1 MRIHRESKSLDDI
14 INIFF
19 LDQDNNVILEF
30 EDKAHSMGSKIAV
43 YDNAGYPVYLIDD
56 TTSGRNTELTI
67 FKDTTE
73 AAKLQI
79 ADNFFAGYNVSIEAQ
94 DGNYH
99 FYFMQR
105 SFEKNGSLIAEI
117 KPHPENVEAL
127 IDKDHKK
134 TEKINLGIIKLL
146 RQGKVS
152 LLNHIDFDLHADD
165 AESQKLYLTMLY
177 AIQFLV
183 VNKISS
189 AIA

>member
-1 MRIHRESKSLDDI
+1 MRIHRESKSLDDM

-30 EDKAHSMGSKIAV
+30 EDKAHSLGSKIAV
-43 YDNAGYPVYLIDD
+43 YDNNGYPVYLIDD

-67 FKDTTE
+67 FQGTKE
-73 AAKLQI
+73 AARLQI

-99 FYFMQR
+99 FFFMHR
-105 SFEKNGSLIAEI
+105 ALEKNGVPIAEI
-117 KPHPENVEAL
+117 KPHPDKVEAL
-127 IDKDHKK
+127 IDKDSRK

-152 LLNHIDFDLHADD
+152 LLNHIDFDIHTDD
-165 AESQKLYLTMLY
+165 AESQRLYLTMLY
-177 AIQFLV
+177 VIQFLV
-183 VNKISS
+183 VGKISS
-189 AIA
+189 AIV